1 MQHFHSDTS
10 TQVLSV
16 TSIWHLDKKASVLPI
31 PVLNFGL
38 EEQDALVS
46 MISQTPQAF
55 ASSKCV
61 KALLPFAY
69 ALITKRPLW
78 PLQAYADPHFLYLKY
93 TKEIID

>member
-31 PVLNFGL
+31 PVLNLGL
-38 EEQDALVS
+38 EEQDTLVN
-46 MISQTPQAF
+46 MISQRPQTF

-61 KALLPFAY
+61 KALPHVRTDYKNLYYDPY
-69 ALITKRPLW
+69 KRTL
-78 PLQAYADPHFLYLKY
+78 YADPHFLYLKY
-93 TKEIID
+93 TK